1 MIRWA
6 VFTILLLLADAAMAM
21 QITEIMYNPVGDD
34 NGKEYAELFDENLSD
49 LSGFFIMDSATND
62 TLTQLRIGNSSYAFL
77 LEEDANLAD
86 FNLSPDVAVYTTG
99 PAIGNGLGNSGDSLS
114 LYDPHGNFQVRA
126 SYDGSLANGN
136 GRSLVFVDQQWGESA
151 ENSGSPGRAN
161 MMFSNPE
168 TICIANFSLTTDKDL
183 YNDGEK
189 VLISFVVA
197 EDVPF
202 AMQYWV
208 EDLHGNIMRAKRN
221 TTNANA
227 KTFIA
232 HSDEADQVLL
242 IKAVYSACNNTIIQ
256 DRQIVVRG
264 SGIPENSSLKILDAP
279 ERAIF
284 GSTIPIE
291 LEIFRSN
298 TRKTAVEISIE
309 HEGIR
314 VGKPVKISS
323 PTTLG
328 LVLIPL
334 EFEIYSNCDGK
345 YPEGT
350 YSIVAVGLDTS
361 TSVPIILQTENCEP
375 EVLPVPKQLPLA
387 LTLTDCPGSAQAGEA
402 YPCIITLENPNR
414 IESEVEVW
422 SYLYR
427 GSEAITEREENRQ
440 SVHVPPMASTEISL
454 EHVLDNVR
462 EGNATLKVRLLEKGK
477 KTPRDFRQT
486 VSIINDAQETSPP
499 IAVPV
504 QHNQTAAPVYYSK
517 NADIR
522 RLSIW
527 VLLTSCFL
535 VISLL
540 VWRGK

>member
-151 ENSGSPGRAN
+151 ENGGSPGRAN
-161 MMFSNPE
+161 TLFSNPE
-168 TICIANFSLTTDKDL
+168 IHCIANFSLTTDKDL

>member
-151 ENSGSPGRAN
+151 ENGGSPGRAN
-161 MMFSNPE
+161 TLFSNPE
-168 TICIANFSLTTDKDL
+168 IHCIANFSLTTDKDL

-202 AMQYWV
+202 AMQHWV